1 MKLDGTGEVGHG
13 NTPINPEELDDLIPD
28 LSTQEDLNE
37 WELENILAA
46 RTWALGEREIKRN
59 DPLTEPYIRELHR
72 RMFNNTWKW
81 AGTYR
86 KTEKTIGVLSH
97 EIRNRL
103 PALLGN
109 ARYWLENKTYDVDE
123 IAVRTHHEMVVIH
136 PFPNGNGRH
145 ARLLADVIA
154 VKSGRPAFTW
164 GQKDM
169 VTPGPVRD
177 AYLEALRAA
186 DNGNIQKLLHFAR
199 S

>member
-1 MKLDGTGEVGHG
+1 MKMDETGEVGHG
-13 NTPINPEELDDLIPD
+13 STPIDPEELDDLIPD

-37 WELENILAA
+37 WERENILEA
-46 RTWALGEREIKRN
+46 RTWALGERQIKHN
-59 DPLTEPYIRELHR
+59 DPLSEPYIRELHR
-72 RMFNNTWKW
+72 RMFNHTWKW

-103 PALLGN
+103 PVLLGN
-109 ARYWLENKTYDVDE
+109 ARYWIDRKTYDVDE

-136 PFPNGNGRH
+136 PFPKGNGRH

-154 VKSGRPAFTW
+154 VKLDRPAFTW
-164 GQKDM
+164 GQKEI
-169 VTPGPVRD
+169 VAAGPVRN
-177 AYLEALRAA
+177 AYLDALRAA
-186 DNGNIQKLLHFAR
+186 DNGNVQDLLRFAR